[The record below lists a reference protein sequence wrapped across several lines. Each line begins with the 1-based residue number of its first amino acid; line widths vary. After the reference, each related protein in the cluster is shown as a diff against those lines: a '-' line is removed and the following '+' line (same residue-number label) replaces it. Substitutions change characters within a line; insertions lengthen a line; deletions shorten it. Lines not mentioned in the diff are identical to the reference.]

1 MKSAWEKRPPFTLA
15 VSPAGDGTKF
25 QREPKPSLQHENRHD
40 VTRPVSRL
48 LDSDVLRS
56 RRNNRPSVS
65 NSKNMKILS
74 SSRPTLSLTQTK
86 NPQILLNNDQFPPLS
101 TNPSGKQHPS
111 VRLNVWHE
119 QTSNVKANKILPNET
134 ISQSVESIQSSFVS
148 PSKKSTEQKPPPKQ
162 QYSKSQNTVS
172 IHYTSSKQAASDK
185 KNSHGKVNTQY
196 NNHTRQK
203 SKASTI
209 YPIAS
214 NRPAQT
220 KSDNFT
226 PYANHHHHIENMLHI
241 PQGITSISR
250 GKQKVRTKKT
260 LSALKKAILKERL
273 QQYRASCGTA
283 ESQNDDEMIKVS
295 SKNEMAIDVSS
306 IVCLKDFVTA
316 DEVQEDDEH
325 EEIVADLEALAK
337 KVGKIH
343 KVIIPRSG
351 HLTGFAFVYFEKN
364 DDALAAHACWNNMVL
379 GGNELSTILI
389 PNAVFEKTSP
399 TQDSHESILLQLS
412 KEILLSFHVDS
423 SNGSCSYNN
432 VFKDGLNHS
441 HGTNQNATIHLDHI
455 LTEED
460 FEDEES
466 LMESKND
473 ILTLSKKYGQ
483 VVSIDI
489 VMDADLKGRVSITF
503 ESIEH
508 AKTAASH
515 FNGMVIGGQS
525 VVATLSSTHSHV
537 PVPKLI
543 LKNVLTD
550 DDFQDD
556 DCLKET
562 ESDLMTLLSNF
573 GKVATFEM
581 ELEGERKGDV
591 TITYQDMNSTSIALK
606 DLDGKLFGGA
616 VLKAILSEDAGSISD
631 AATSSSQIEH
641 ESVLLPANEPM
652 ITSGGKVIPAQYA
665 EMKRIP
671 KIPNKG
677 VPRAYAKQMDN
688 DQVIPLVIEM
698 LGELMRLQLRAKETN
713 NTKVKRRLVLGL
725 REVCRG
731 IKSHKVKMVVLA
743 NNLDEYGAL
752 EEKLQE
758 ILDLANANEVPVIS
772 VLNKK
777 KIGKAVGK
785 SIKVSVV
792 GIENPEGAFESFKKL
807 KKMCDK

>member
-1 MKSAWEKRPPFTLA
+1 MKSAWEKRPPITLA
-15 VSPAGDGTKF
+15 VTPDGTKF
-25 QREPKPSLQHENRHD
+25 QREAKLVTSLQHENCHD
-40 VTRPVSRL
+40 VTRPSSRL
-48 LDSDVLRS
+48 FNSDVLSS
-56 RRNNRPSVS
+56 RRNNRPGVS
-65 NSKNMKILS
+65 NLKNIKIPS
-74 SSRPTLSLTQTK
+74 SSKPTLRLTPKK

-111 VRLNVWHE
+111 VSLNVWHE
-119 QTSNVKANKILPNET
+119 QTSHLKANKISTNET
-134 ISQSVESIQSSFVS
+134 IPISQSEKSIQSSSVPS
-148 PSKKSTEQKPPPKQ
+148 PKKSTEQKPPPKQ
-162 QYSKSQNTVS
+162 QHGKSQNTVS
-172 IHYTSSKQAASDK
+172 IQYTSSKQAASDK
-185 KNSHGKVNTQY
+185 KNSHGKMNTQY
-196 NNHTRQK
+196 SHSRQK
-203 SKASTI
+203 SKAS
-209 YPIAS
+209 PIHPMAS
-214 NRPAQT
+214 DRYAQT
-220 KSDNFT
+220 KSDNFASYT
-226 PYANHHHHIENMLHI
+226 NHNHHIENMLHI
-241 PQGITSISR
+241 PQGITSIGR
-250 GKQKVRTKKT
+250 GKQKVKTKKT

-273 QQYRASCGTA
+273 QQYRSSCGTT
-283 ESQNDDEMIKVS
+283 ESQNDEISKVS
-295 SKNEMAIDVSS
+295 SKHDMDLDVSS
-306 IVCLKDFVTA
+306 VVCLKDFVTA
-316 DEVQEDDEH
+316 DEIQEDDEY

-343 KVIIPRSG
+343 KVIIPRYG
-351 HLTGFAFVYFEKN
+351 HLTGFAFVYFEII

-389 PNAVFEKTSP
+389 PNAVFEKASSMD
-399 TQDSHESILLQLS
+399 DSHESILLQLS
-412 KEILLSFHVDS
+412 KETLLSFHADIS
-423 SNGSCSYNN
+423 HGFGSHSN
-432 VFKDGLNHS
+432 VFKDGSNNS
-441 HGTNQNATIHLDHI
+441 HGTYQTATVHLDHI

-466 LMESKND
+466 LMESKDD
-473 ILTLSKKYGQ
+473 IATLSKKYGQ

-489 VMDADLKGRVSITF
+489 VMDTDLKGRVSITF

-525 VVATLSSTHSHV
+525 VVATLSSMDSHA

-543 LKNVLTD
+543 LKNVLTE

-562 ESDLMTLLSNF
+562 ESDLMMLLSNF
-573 GKVATFEM
+573 GKVNTFEM

-591 TITYQDMNSTSIALK
+591 TITYQDIYSASIALN

-616 VLKAILSEDAGSISD
+616 VLKAILSEDAC
-631 AATSSSQIEH
+631 SSSDVAKSSLQIEH
-641 ESVLLPANEPM
+641 ESVPLRSNDPM

-665 EMKRIP
+665 EMKRVP

-688 DQVIPLVIEM
+688 DQVIPLLIEM
-698 LGELMRLQLRAKETN
+698 LGELMRLQMRAKETN

-731 IKSHKVKMVVLA
+731 IKSRKVKMVVLA

-792 GIENPEGAFESFKKL
+792 GIENPEGAFDSFKKL
-807 KKMCDK
+807 KKMCDT